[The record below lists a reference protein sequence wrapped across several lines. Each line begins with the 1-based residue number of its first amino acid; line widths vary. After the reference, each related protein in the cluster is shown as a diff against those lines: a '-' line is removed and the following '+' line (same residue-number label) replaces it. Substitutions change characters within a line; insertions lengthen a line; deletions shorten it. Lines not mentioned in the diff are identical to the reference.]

1 MRRDFKPKYKFYT
14 NDKKVVAVSTYA
26 KKNVR
31 GVATCS
37 DDDNFD
43 ISFGMKLAQTRC
55 DKKINEKRLKH
66 LNSKVAE
73 INDFI
78 DFLISDRNRLLGLI
92 NKTYD
97 TISKLNDDEK
107 NLLSE

>member
-1 MRRDFKPKYKFYT
+1 MNRNFKPKYKFYT

-26 KKNVR
+26 RKNVR
-31 GVATCS
+31 GVASCS
-37 DDDNFD
+37 DDDDFD
-43 ISFGMKLAQTRC
+43 ISFGMKLAQIRC

-66 LNSKVAE
+66 LNSKVSE
-73 INDFI
+73 LNDII
-78 DFLISDRNRLLGLI
+78 DLLISDRDRLFSLI

-107 NLLSE
+107 SLLSE